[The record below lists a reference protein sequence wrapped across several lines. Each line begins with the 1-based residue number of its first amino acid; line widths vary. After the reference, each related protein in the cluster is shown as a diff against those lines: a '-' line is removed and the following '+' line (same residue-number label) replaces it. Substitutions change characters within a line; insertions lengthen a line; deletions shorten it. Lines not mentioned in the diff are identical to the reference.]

1 MENIRQSYINKVINA
16 VARESKGLTY
26 VPNKH
31 NVVDSFALTSEE
43 LDHLFEVER
52 EILEQFIGI
61 KFDTEDYPFSGGYD
75 FTFTIKHV
83 GQEEW
88 ETIENHI
95 RDVAW
100 ILQVAVNLDGSSVTL
115 FTTGEEMELGEAVD
129 DSNIGY
135 EIEGEIKEL
144 IRDIVRAE
152 SPILKGLGA
161 YINVDLQYIV

>member
-16 VARESKGLTY
+16 VARESKGVTY
-26 VPNKH
+26 VPNKQQ
-31 NVVDSFALTSEE
+31 VVDSFALTSDE
-43 LDHLFEVER
+43 LYRLFEVEG
-52 EILEQFIGI
+52 EILEQFKGI
-61 KFDTEDYPFSGGYD
+61 KFDTEDYVFSGGYQ

-83 GQEEW
+83 IKEEW
-88 ETIENHI
+88 ETLHSI
-95 RDVAW
+95 REVVW
-100 ILQVAVNLDGSSVTL
+100 TLQVEVNLDGSSVTL

-161 YINVDLQYIV
+161 DIKVDLQYIV

>member
-31 NVVDSFALTSEE
+31 NVLDSFALTPDEV
-43 LDHLFEVER
+43 DRIFEVEG
-52 EILEQFIGI
+52 EILEQFKGI
-61 KFDTEDYPFSGGYD
+61 KFNTENYLFSGGYD
-75 FTFTIKHV
+75 FTFTIKYV
-83 GQEEW
+83 TQEEW
-88 ETIENHI
+88 KTLESI

-129 DSNIGY
+129 DPNIGY

>member
-43 LDHLFEVER
+43 LDHLFEVEGK
-52 EILEQFIGI
+52 ILEQFIGI
-61 KFDTEDYPFSGGYD
+61 KFDTEDYLFSGGYD

-83 GQEEW
+83 TQEEW
-88 ETIENHI
+88 NTLESI
-95 RDVAW
+95 RDVSW

-115 FTTGEEMELGEAVD
+115 FTTGEEMELGEAVE